1 MQVEATKAVC
11 GLIEVITSSP
21 SPFVTVVVVSPPLIA
36 IDQTH
41 FFEFST

>member
-21 SPFVTVVVVSPPLIA
+21 SPFVTVVVVSPLLA